1 MKTYYILAKLE
12 NGNSRLYKTETNS
25 KKAAANEIRA
35 NGMKVRRVYS
45 DMQLSDIIT
54 TSWYFLDD
62 IDNLTKDYFDECG
75 VVAF

>member
-1 MKTYYILAKLE
+1 MLPFP
-12 NGNSRLYKTETNS
+12 NNS
-25 KKAAANEIRA
+25 KKAAASEIRA

-54 TSWYFLDD
+54 THWYLLDEV
-62 IDNLTKDYFDECG
+62 DNLTKDYFDECG

>member
-12 NGNSRLYKTETNS
+12 NGNSRLYKTETAS
-25 KKAAANEIRA
+25 KKEAASEIRA

-62 IDNLTKDYFDECG
+62 VDNLTKDYFDECG